1 MAGTESSLWPA
12 HLPRSRSE
20 GGSIAVLSG
29 RVKSPKEKKQGHD
42 GRDSPLST
50 TSQTSTFTM
59 SSVAETG
66 KQ

>member
-1 MAGTESSLWPA
+1 MAGTEPSLRPA
-12 HLPRSRSE
+12 HLPRSHSE

-29 RVKSPKEKKQGHD
+29 RVKSPQEKKQGHD

-59 SSVAETG
+59 SSVAEMG